1 MLSWSP
7 VPSSSSS
14 SVDCSRCSPRSSKV
28 HAASLVDPLT
38 HPEELLQLV
47 DIELSRPV
55 IEYVVD
61 YISDVVDEALERGGV
76 VILHRTPSYLSDFT
90 TFVSQVLYRAQ
101 VTPATLL
108 VALSYLDRASDK
120 LCISLEEWALERV
133 FLGALICAAKY
144 ANDSSLRNIHWAIC
158 TGIFGKRDIGRIEAE
173 FLDVMQWRMGVSEAG
188 IMAHREGLLAAIGV
202 RLSVVAR
209 PLPLP
214 PRPQHRHTSSTSS
227 TTSSVPSL
235 SPPSPRSPSPSPTLS
250 PPTPPLPAHL
260 PHVPI
265 DATALA
271 DLEASVEY
279 TAKHAV
285 RTRCTLLRSLPIPMI
300 ALPCRTRARARP
312 QFV

>member
-7 VPSSSSS
+7 IPSSSSS
-14 SVDCSRCSPRSSKV
+14 SVDYSRWSPSSSKV

-55 IEYVVD
+55 IEYVAD

-76 VILHRTPSYLSDFT
+76 VILHSTPYLSDFT
-90 TFVSQVLYRAQ
+90 TFVSRVLCRAQ

-120 LCISLEEWALERV
+120 LCISVDEWALERV

-144 ANDSSLRNIHWAIC
+144 ANDSSLRNIHWAMC
-158 TGIFGKRDIGRIEAE
+158 TGIFGSADIGRIEAE

-188 IMAHREGLLAAIGV
+188 GMAHREGLMAAIGV
-202 RLSVVAR
+202 SVVAR

-235 SPPSPRSPSPSPTLS
+235 SPPSPRSPSLSPSLS
-250 PPTPPLPAHL
+250 PPTPPLPAYL
-260 PHVPI
+260 PIVPI
-265 DATALA
+265 DTNALA
-271 DLEASVEY
+271 DLEAGIEY

-312 QFV
+312 QFEFV